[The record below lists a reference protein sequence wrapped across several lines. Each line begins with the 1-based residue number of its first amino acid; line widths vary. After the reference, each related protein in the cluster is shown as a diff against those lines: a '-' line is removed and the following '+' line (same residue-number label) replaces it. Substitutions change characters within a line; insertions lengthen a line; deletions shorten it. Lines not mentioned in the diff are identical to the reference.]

1 MKFLGRIRKKSCRNC
16 RYFVRISA
24 LMMRGLPWRG
34 TFCMAKRKIVNENYP
49 KWFCMS
55 FAENRGFEEQL
66 RDALGIGRSEK

>member
-16 RYFVRISA
+16 RYFVRIST

-34 TFCMAKRKIVNENYP
+34 TFCMAKQKEVNENYP

-55 FAENRGFEEQL
+55 FAKNRGVENEL
-66 RDALGIGRSEK
+66 RGAIESNLRG